1 MGSRL
6 IHVVTIPW
14 PLSRLRRNW
23 MAFGGCINVILC
35 SELRESECESGEVRV
50 LSWNVAAIP
59 EHDLEGFL
67 ARLSVEHA
75 GEVLVLPEF
84 VAYAGDSVEA
94 TDVGHRVGVGGRFF
108 SCRWYFSRTE
118 VVAVVWVALIL
129 QSLGRLN
136 NIMELSSSSSSGI
149 YDFEML
155 REVLDLC

>member
-1 MGSRL
+1 M
-6 IHVVTIPW
+6 
-14 PLSRLRRNW
+14 
-23 MAFGGCINVILC
+23 
-35 SELRESECESGEVRV
+35 

-75 GEVLVLPEF
+75 REVLVLPEF
-84 VAYAGDSVEA
+84 VAYARDSVEA

-149 YDFEML
+149 YDL
-155 REVLDLC
+155 RCSGRFWICAEQWLAAVLRRELLLLPHLQ